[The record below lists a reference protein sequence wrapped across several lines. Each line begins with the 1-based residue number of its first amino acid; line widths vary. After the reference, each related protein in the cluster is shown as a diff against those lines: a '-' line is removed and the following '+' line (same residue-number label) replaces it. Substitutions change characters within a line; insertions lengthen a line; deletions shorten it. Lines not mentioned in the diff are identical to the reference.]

1 MGRQFRML
9 EKRQRK
15 HGFERKVGGL
25 VRAMSLFCGPCE
37 RDYEAF
43 IRTPEY
49 SGMNNYKFR

>member
-25 VRAMSLFCGPCE
+25 VRAMSLFCGPC
-37 RDYEAF
+37 D